1 MSNNASLAGHVKVH
15 DWAIL
20 GGFVLVKQFC
30 LVGMHT
36 YIGMGCQVNKDI
48 PAFMLASGAPCRI
61 RSINSKGMQRR
72 GFSPASI
79 SSIQRAFK
87 SVFKESQGKLLDT
100 KLDELQVKEKDSN
113 EVATFIK
120 CIRSSKEGIMRGPSE
135 E

>member
-1 MSNNASLAGHVKVH
+1 
-15 DWAIL
+15 
-20 GGFVLVKQFC
+20 
-30 LVGMHT
+30 
-36 YIGMGCQVNKDI
+36 
-48 PAFMLASGAPCRI
+48 MLASGSPCRI

>member
-1 MSNNASLAGHVKVH
+1 
-15 DWAIL
+15 
-20 GGFVLVKQFC
+20 
-30 LVGMHT
+30 
-36 YIGMGCQVNKDI
+36 VNKDI
-48 PAFMLASGAPCRI
+48 PAFMLASGSPCRI

-100 KLDELQVKEKDSN
+100 KLDELQIKEKDSD
-113 EVATFIK
+113 EVKTFIK